1 MNSGYILKVEL
12 TGSEDNR
19 MCVVIIKRELS
30 WTNPRFWHEK
40 RKKKKNN
47 STLLIKALN
56 QNQEKQELQVS
67 RASFADQSSHGK
79 DSVGLLRAPSLEM
92 YSFTRGAK

>member
-1 MNSGYILKVEL
+1 MKVEL

-40 RKKKKNN
+40 WKKKK
-47 STLLIKALN
+47 K
-56 QNQEKQELQVS
+56 ELPLTEMGMAQD
-67 RASFADQSSHGK
+67 RTN
-79 DSVGLLRAPSLEM
+79 LRKE
-92 YSFTRGAK
+92 